1 MVGIKSTISKS
12 HPSEDNRPGPGFLR
26 FFMMCTSYLRQVD
39 IAVMDWVIRVYT
51 KPFFLAKFLTVLL
64 SLVWAVCLAISV
76 AEFSEGRK
84 VTKHFIYHGFST
96 VSAIILSL
104 IFFASYLTALLGL
117 IYKTSALLLP
127 ARMASLISSLLGI
140 VMVAFYGDRGL
151 YLPALATGLVTM
163 TSYLYWFYLLV
174 KITELLEEGED
185 LPDKLK
191 LSWLQLVDRS

>member
-1 MVGIKSTISKS
+1 
-12 HPSEDNRPGPGFLR
+12 
-26 FFMMCTSYLRQVD
+26 MMCTSYLRQVD

-76 AEFSEGRK
+76 AEFYEGRK